1 MLNKV
6 RHFLA
11 IIIGVLL
18 AAIGFSCVL
27 FPNNLIAPGLGGIA
41 TIMNKVIGLNVQVGL
56 ILLLIPIIIWAF
68 LKYERKQV
76 YYAGFCFILFT
87 ILIGVVEKVLP
98 AFKTD
103 AIIAA
108 VVAGVLLGA
117 SAGIIIREGVAN
129 GPEAIIGLY
138 LKEKKDITIGNF
150 FMILNFCIVSSSLIY
165 GDITYIVYS
174 MISIYLSSKVTDFII
189 LGSRRNYSVNI
200 ISDNYFDI
208 TEFIHDKLNRGV
220 TFVQCVDTNQIK
232 KRMMLRTVVTK
243 SELVLLKHF
252 VAALNDN
259 SFVFVTESIEVIGEG
274 FSE

>member
-1 MLNKV
+1 MLKKV
-6 RHFLA
+6 RHFFS

-18 AAIGFSCVL
+18 AAIGFRCVL

-41 TIMNKVIGLNVQVGL
+41 TILNKVIGLNVQVGL
-56 ILLLIPIIIWAF
+56 MLLLIPIIIWAY

-87 ILIGVVEKVLP
+87 ILIGVVDKVLP

-103 AIIAA
+103 SIIAA
-108 VVAGVLLGA
+108 VVAGVLLGV

-150 FMILNFCIVSSSLIY
+150 FMILNFCIVSSSIIY
-165 GDITYIVYS
+165 GNITYIVYS
-174 MISIYLSSKVTDFII
+174 LISIYISSRVTDYIV
-189 LGSRRNYSVNI
+189 LGLRRNYSVNV

-208 TEFIHDKLNRGV
+208 TEFIQDKLNRGV

-232 KRMMLRTVVTK
+232 RRMMLRTVVTK
-243 SELVLLKHF
+243 SELVLLKHYI
-252 VAALNDN
+252 AELNDN

-274 FSE
+274 FED